1 LTVENIEILIKCI
14 PKPEVARHNLETKHS
29 NNNFDIRVSL
39 LFFFFFF
46 FPKSHFAATYPPKI
60 SFSISLMS
68 RT

>member
-39 LFFFFFF
+39 LFFFFFRRVILQQHIL
-46 FPKSHFAATYPPKI
+46 PKFLSPY
-60 SFSISLMS
+60 L
-68 RT
+68 